1 MHSLTMKALVVL
13 AATIPPSFTPALNA
27 QRDSEQ
33 MLATQA
39 AEELAPQLLLSSAI
53 RDLLEIAG
61 HYRAEHAPASL
72 DRPSDKLTNAVET
85 RIRSLFAID
94 AMTRL
99 VLGRNWRQASPD
111 QQQALVAEFGHL
123 LVQTCASALA
133 NAHHPAIAFK
143 QQAPLPGDDVVIVRS
158 FVTQPG
164 NKPLTID
171 YDMKRTSAGWKVVD
185 IKMDGLR
192 LITIH
197 RDAFAELVRDDGI
210 DGLLS
215 SLAVWNQRTGEVHAA
230 DSRQHLPAALILMHI
245 ATQRGFIGGG

>member
-13 AATIPPSFTPALNA
+13 AATIPPSFTPALNGH
-27 QRDSEQ
+27 RDSEQ

-39 AEELAPQLLLSSAI
+39 AGELAPQLLLSSAI

-61 HYRAEHAPASL
+61 HYRAEDARASL
-72 DRPSDKLTNAVET
+72 EPPPDSLSNAVEA

-99 VLGRNWRQASPD
+99 ILGRNWHQASPD

-123 LVQTCASALA
+123 LVQTCAAALA
-133 NAHHPAIAFK
+133 NVHHPTIAFK
-143 QQAPLPGDDVVIVRS
+143 QLAPLPGDDGVTVRS

-164 NKPLTID
+164 SKPLTID
-171 YDMKRTSAGWKVVD
+171 YDMKKTPAGWKVVD

-197 RDAFAELVRDDGI
+197 RDAFAELVRDEGI

-215 SLAVWNQRTGEVHAA
+215 SLTAWNQRTGEGHAA

>member
-27 QRDSEQ
+27 QHADGQ

-39 AEELAPQLLLSSAI
+39 VHELPPQELLRSAT
-53 RDLLEIAG
+53 RDLLEIAS
-61 HYRAEHAPASL
+61 HYRAEHDPASL
-72 DRPSDKLTNAVET
+72 EPPPDSLSNAVEA
-85 RIRSLFAID
+85 RIRSLFDID
-94 AMTRL
+94 AMTKL
-99 VLGRNWRQASPD
+99 VVGRSWRQASPE
-111 QQQALVAEFGHL
+111 QQQALIGEFGHL
-123 LVQTCASALA
+123 LVQTCVSALA
-133 NAHHPAIAFK
+133 NARHPAMAFK
-143 QQAPLPGDDVVIVRS
+143 QLAAVPGDDGVTVRS
-158 FVTQPG
+158 FVTRPG
-164 NKPLTID
+164 SKPWTID
-171 YDMKRTSAGWKVVD
+171 YDMKKTPTGWKVVD

-210 DGLLS
+210 DGLLT
-215 SLAVWNQRTGEVHAA
+215 SLAAWNQRTGEA

>member
-27 QRDSEQ
+27 QHDNLQ
-33 MLATQA
+33 ILATQA
-39 AEELAPQLLLSSAI
+39 AGELPPQELLSTAT
-53 RDLLEIAG
+53 RDLLEIAS
-61 HYRAEHAPASL
+61 HHRAEHDPASL
-72 DRPSDKLTNAVET
+72 EPPAASLSNAVEA

-94 AMTRL
+94 TMTKL
-99 VLGRNWRQASPD
+99 VLGRSWRQASPE
-111 QQQALVAEFGHL
+111 QQQALVAEFGRL
-123 LVQTCASALA
+123 LVQTCVSALA
-133 NAHHPAIAFK
+133 NAHQPAITFK
-143 QQAPLPGDDVVIVRS
+143 QLTPVPGDDGVTVRS
-158 FVTQPG
+158 FVTRPG
-164 NKPLTID
+164 SKPWTID
-171 YDMKRTSAGWKVVD
+171 YDMEKTPAGWKVVD

-215 SLAVWNQRTGEVHAA
+215 SLAAWNQRSELPAA